1 MKKLVLTG
9 LIGVS
14 LLNFS
19 CSSVQK
25 AGAAQQT
32 RAEVL
37 KMKGTWQIV
46 SVDYDS
52 QYKIKPFDEGAD
64 AQCFVGS
71 QWNLIPNNYS
81 GSYALNGGGDCPAVT
96 QPIKFDIKNNVFS
109 FKKIADGT
117 KAKQNTMGYVLNMVS
132 SSADNFSL
140 EQNVPFDGQNI
151 KVVYNFQ
158 RVN

>member
-1 MKKLVLTG
+1 MKKLILAG
-9 LIGVS
+9 FIGSS
-14 LLNFS
+14 LLSLS
-19 CSSVQK
+19 CSSVKK
-25 AGAAQQT
+25 AGDAQQT

-37 KMKGTWQIV
+37 KMKGNWQIV
-46 SVDYDS
+46 SVNYDK

-71 QWNLIPNNYS
+71 QWKLIPNNYT
-81 GSYALNGGGDCPAVT
+81 GSYALNGSGECPTFT

-117 KAKQNTMGYVLNMVS
+117 KAKQNTAGYVLTLVS
-132 SSADNFSL
+132 SSTDTFAL
-140 EQNVPFDGQNI
+140 EQNVPFNGENV
-151 KVVYNFQ
+151 KVIYNFQ

>member
-14 LLNFS
+14 LLNLS
-19 CSSVQK
+19 CSSTKK
-25 AGAAQQT
+25 AGEAQQT

-37 KMKGTWQIV
+37 KLKGTWQIV
-46 SVDYDS
+46 SVDYDK

-71 QWNLIPNNYS
+71 QWNLIPNNYT
-81 GSYALNGGGDCPAVT
+81 GSYMLSGGSNCPTVT

-117 KAKQNTMGYVLNMVS
+117 KAKQNTMGYVLNYIGN
-132 SSADNFSL
+132 SADSFSL
-140 EQNVPFDGQNI
+140 EQNVPFDGQTI
-151 KVVYNFQ
+151 RVVYNFQ